1 MFAQRVIRL
10 MRSSTA
16 NDNLHSHVL
25 VIARSPAT
33 CWQAFTDV
41 SLLVAWVPGLRRA
54 EVVARWPD
62 GMAREASFELSSM
75 TYSLVYD
82 YDLGALEVTWIPRT
96 GARDAVRGYARFD
109 ACDGGTLMTYALELG
124 AARKPPDTA
133 LEDAAVLVAAFKR
146 FVEAGRPSSVSLRPS
161 DAHDPVDQVNADDE
175 KRQTG
180 REAGED
186 VRRPVHAEVN
196 AG

>member
-1 MFAQRVIRL
+1 

-33 CWQAFTDV
+33 CWQTFIDV

-54 EVVARWPD
+54 EVVARGPD

-82 YDLGALEVTWIPRT
+82 YDHDAHEVSWSPRT
-96 GARDAVRGYARFD
+96 GARDAVRGFARFD
-109 ACDGGTLMTYALELG
+109 ACEGGTLMTYGLELG
-124 AARKPPDTA
+124 PGRKPPDTA
-133 LEDAAVLVAAFKR
+133 LEDAGVLVAAFKR
-146 FVEAGRPSSVSLRPS
+146 FVEAGRPSSASLRAR
-161 DAHDPVDQVNADDE
+161 DAHDPVDQVSGDDE
-175 KRQTG
+175 KRQSG